1 MPVAQRAALRLARS
15 SRRLRQ
21 GRPGGVRR
29 RSSSMAA
36 GAAAGPAALPG
47 PVVGPG
53 WLRERL
59 EPAGPAG
66 EALGFRGVRVLDAS
80 YYLPALQRSGL
91 GEFCAERLPG
101 ARFFDPDAVK
111 DCSQVRGGAGTIRP
125 SAAG

>member
-1 MPVAQRAALRLARS
+1 MPAAQRAALRLAGS
-15 SRRLRQ
+15 STRRLRQ
-21 GRPGGVRR
+21 GRPGGVCC

-36 GAAAGPAALPG
+36 ATGPVALPG

-59 EPAGPAG
+59 EPAGPSG

-80 YYLPALQRSGL
+80 FYLPALQRSGL

>member
-1 MPVAQRAALRLARS
+1 
-15 SRRLRQ
+15 
-21 GRPGGVRR
+21 
-29 RSSSMAA
+29 MA
-36 GAAAGPAALPG
+36 AAAGPAALPG

-59 EPAGPAG
+59 EPAGPSG

-80 YYLPALQRSGL
+80 FYLPALQRSGL

-111 DCSQVRGGAGTIRP
+111 DCSQVRAAGTLKPTPLAAEARP
-125 SAAG
+125 TLRLA

>member
-36 GAAAGPAALPG
+36 AAGPAALPG

-59 EPAGPAG
+59 EPAGPSG

-91 GEFCAERLPG
+91 GEFC
-101 ARFFDPDAVK
+101 
-111 DCSQVRGGAGTIRP
+111 GGA
-125 SAAG
+125 AARDCDEHNIT